1 MEYWIDLR
9 GLGPEGGTFTVD
21 DPAVWTDP
29 IAEFGLNCKVLKPL
43 RAELTLLPQEDGC
56 LVRGRLEGV
65 VALACNRCAE
75 DAVVPLDARIDSFES
90 YPDEDE
96 EPGVDNP
103 DADTHVMRRL
113 AGAPQLN
120 LAGLLWEE
128 FSLALPVKP
137 LCRADCAGLCPVC
150 GANRNEAP
158 CACVGDEIDPRL
170 AALRG
175 LKLNSDK

>member
-9 GLGPEGGTFTVD
+9 GLGPEGGAFTVEN
-21 DPAVWTDP
+21 PAVWADP
-29 IAEFGLNCKVLKPL
+29 IAEFGLNCKILQPI

-75 DAVVPLDARIDSFES
+75 DAVVHLDTRIDSFEP
-90 YPDEDE
+90 YPDED
-96 EPGVDNP
+96 DLDADIA
-103 DADTHVMRRL
+103 DADTQVMRRS
-113 AGAPQLN
+113 AGALEFN

-150 GANRNEAP
+150 GANRNETP
-158 CACVGDEIDPRL
+158 CACADDEIDPRL

-175 LKLNSDK
+175 LKLASDK